1 MMDSGSDP
9 IPDAKSADFECC
21 RGRDAPCLDRL
32 VLRSSDFGFYTQ
44 MISVKREIL
53 IDDSLRL
60 NAMQGHGLEDAD
72 MPASQWRL
80 GGKCRTFYSESTT
93 NPTGIPMQF
102 VGKMLLYF

>member
-1 MMDSGSDP
+1 MMDSGSDL
-9 IPDAKSADFECC
+9 IHGAKSADFEYCG
-21 RGRDAPCLDRL
+21 GRDAPCLDRFAMICL
-32 VLRSSDFGFYTQ
+32 VIRSSDFGFCRSQ

-80 GGKCRTFYSESTT
+80 GGKCRTF
-93 NPTGIPMQF
+93 
-102 VGKMLLYF
+102 